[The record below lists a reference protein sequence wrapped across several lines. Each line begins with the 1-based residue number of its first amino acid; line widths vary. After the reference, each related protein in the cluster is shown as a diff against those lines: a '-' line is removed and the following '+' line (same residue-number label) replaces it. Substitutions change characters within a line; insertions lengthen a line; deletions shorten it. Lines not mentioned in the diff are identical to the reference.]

1 MTAIEHRLAAV
12 WARASSS
19 HGRVPTPS
27 REARVGDECFARAL
41 VDEVHRTFNVRLSV
55 HRLLAVESTMSEVAA
70 TIEAE
75 LNCGP
80 LSN

>member
-12 WARASSS
+12 WARVSRSN
-19 HGRVPTPS
+19 GRVS
-27 REARVGDECFARAL
+27 MSARGARVGDECFAKEL

-55 HRLLAVESTMSEVAA
+55 QRLLEVESTMSEVAA
-70 TIEAE
+70 TIEEE